1 MHTSFFKKILL
12 LSSFLLLCIIPL
24 KAQNTIYVSDASK
37 SVVLDTLWFFEDPS
51 DEFTFEQIREK
62 EFTPTT
68 KYNFGITPSTYWA
81 KLKLNVSTTLPA
93 FLEINYPV
101 LDSVTFFYKENGQ
114 WKEEYTGDKRDI
126 KEINY
131 KHYQPLFLLKKTDSS
146 AMTELFIRVVSE
158 GKLTIPLQIQTLDEL
173 VWSNS
178 IYNIITGGYYGICLV
193 MMLYNLVLWIFLK
206 DRAYLAYVFLLIGAI
221 LYSGNLF
228 GHGYLFIHGNISWF
242 DHSLA
247 TQGLSI
253 YYIFVYVF
261 TRYFLSLG
269 KVNKK
274 LDRALFFMS
283 LLGGLFIPATFIF
296 SYASIAKVSVLFNI
310 LTQFVIIGVC
320 IYTWRKGIKA
330 TRVFLLA
337 WSCFFV
343 AVVLN
348 SLSIRGLLPDSVFIR
363 NSGEVGFIIQ
373 IVLFSIALSDRY
385 RIFKKERESMQEELL
400 EIQKEQSEKLEVLV
414 KERTQEITQKQ
425 EEILTQNE
433 ELHQQQEEIMA
444 QRDFIEAKNNELQ
457 KTHSKM
463 EEQNRFITDSIRYA
477 KDIQSALLPKTSR
490 LEKVFD
496 EHFILF
502 KPRDI
507 VSGDFYW
514 FGELDGKQIFAVGDC
529 TGHGVPG
536 AFMSMIGNDLLTH
549 SVIESQISDPAKI
562 LERLHKGVRYA
573 LKQEQKD
580 NADGMEVAIVVIDK
594 EKKQVAYAGAK
605 VPLIYIQNGTTHKIR
620 GNTKAIGGKQK
631 EEKREFDTHFISIED
646 TTCFYIFSD
655 GYQDQFGE
663 NQTDRKRF
671 QSNYLIELLEE
682 NHRLTFKE
690 QKEVLETTL
699 KEWQGSLAQLDDII
713 VVGLKV

>member
-1 MHTSFFKKILL
+1 MHTSLFKNIVLL
-12 LSSFLLLCIIPL
+12 CSFLLLGITSS
-24 KAQNTIYVSDASK
+24 KAQNTVYIFGADK
-37 SVVLDTLWFFEDPS
+37 SVVLDTLWLFEDTNQL
-51 DEFTFEQIREK
+51 TFEQVREK
-62 EFTPTT
+62 EFLPST
-68 KYNFGITPSTYWA
+68 KKNFGITPSVYWA
-81 KLKLNVSTTLPA
+81 KLKLNVSTKTPV
-93 FLEINYPV
+93 FLELNYPV
-101 LDSVTFFYKENGQ
+101 LDSVTFFYKENGS
-114 WKEEYTGDKRDI
+114 WKEEYTGDKREI

-131 KHYQPLFLLKKTDSS
+131 KHYQPLLLLKQ
-146 AMTELFIRVVSE
+146 TESTEPTEIFIRIVSE
-158 GKLTIPLQIQTLDEL
+158 GKLTIPLQIQTLEEL
-173 VWSNS
+173 VWSNL
-178 IYNIITGGYYGICLV
+178 IYNVITGGYYGICLV

-206 DRAYLAYVFLLIGAI
+206 DRAYLAYVFLLLGAI

-228 GHGYLFIHGNISWF
+228 GHGYLFIHGNVSWL

-247 TQGLSI
+247 SQGLAI
-253 YYIFVYVF
+253 YYVFVYTF
-261 TRYFLSLG
+261 TRFFLSLE

-274 LDRALFFMS
+274 LDKALFFMS
-283 LLGGLFIPATFIF
+283 ILGGLFIPATFIF
-296 SYASIAKVSVLFNI
+296 SYASVAKISVLFNI
-310 LTQFVIIGVC
+310 LTQFLIIGVC
-320 IYTWRKGIKA
+320 IYTWRKGVKA
-330 TRVFLLA
+330 TRIFLLA

-343 AVVLN
+343 GVVLN
-348 SLSIRGLLPDSVFIR
+348 SLSISGVLPDNIFVR
-363 NSGEVGFIIQ
+363 NSGEAGFILQ

-400 EIQKEQSEKLEVLV
+400 EIQKGQSEKLEVLV
-414 KERTQEITQKQ
+414 IERTQEITQKQ

-444 QRDFIEAKNNELQ
+444 QRDFIEDKNKELQ
-457 KTHSKM
+457 KTYSKM

-514 FGELDGKQIFAVGDC
+514 YGEIEGKQIFAVGDC

-549 SVIESQISDPAKI
+549 AVIEAQVSDPAKI

-580 NADGMEVAIVVIDK
+580 NSDGMEVAIVVIDK

-605 VPLIYIQNGTTHKIR
+605 VPLIYIQNGTVHKIR

-631 EEKREFDTHFISIED
+631 EEKREFTTHFISIEE
-646 TTCFYIFSD
+646 TTNFYMFSD

-682 NHRLTFKE
+682 NHKSAFQK

-699 KEWQGSLAQLDDII
+699 KEWQGNLDQLDDII